1 VKREML
7 VCFYSGMNSVIRI

>member
-7 VCFYSGMNSVIRI
+7 VCFYSGTNLEII